1 MSESGSLRN
10 LGVPLR
16 LSAVPV
22 FAKNFTAESQ
32 RDAEVAQRKTKLGHY
47 RNFGFGWPVKEASSK
62 SLDVSCRFSL
72 TLGPCP
78 LYPVGPMSEEK
89 LSSPAKL
96 VRGLSLLDATMI
108 VVGSMIGSGIFITSA
123 ESSRLVG
130 APGWL
135 LVAWALAGVLT
146 ITGALCCAEL
156 AAMWPRAGGQYVF
169 LREAYGPSIGFL
181 FGWGLFLII
190 QTGTIAAVAVA
201 FANFT
206 GVLINWISAEHY
218 LISPLVIVKPF
229 TVSQLSFNGYA
240 LSLSTQQLLA
250 VAMILFLTFVNTRGL
265 KTGRFIQNS
274 FTFTKTAALLGLIV
288 IGLVIGWNHGSSAYT
303 SSWWR
308 PWENSWEPTASQ
320 VWFEPASHGLLVL
333 ALVMLLGRAMVGP
346 LFAQSAWNN
355 VTFTAGEVRDPG
367 KNLPRA
373 LLLGCSLVV
382 ALYLLANLAYV
393 VTLPLSGIQNAAQ
406 NRVATA
412 VMQAA
417 LGPNGTIIMALAIMI
432 STFGCNNGLILAGA
446 RVYYAMA
453 KDGLFF
459 KRVDSVNSRHVPAV
473 ALVAQG
479 LWAAFLVLPRTI
491 TINPQTNAYSFGNVY
506 TQLLE
511 YIVSADL
518 IFYALMVG
526 AVIVMRRK
534 APEIERPYR
543 TFGYPLVPLI
553 YVVLAGLF
561 IIDLAILAPSTSGI
575 GYLLVFTGIPVYF
588 VWRNRSIA
596 VPQEVPGD

>member
-1 MSESGSLRN
+1 
-10 LGVPLR
+10 
-16 LSAVPV
+16 
-22 FAKNFTAESQ
+22 
-32 RDAEVAQRKTKLGHY
+32 
-47 RNFGFGWPVKEASSK
+47 
-62 SLDVSCRFSL
+62 
-72 TLGPCP
+72 
-78 LYPVGPMSEEK
+78 MSEEAN
-89 LSSPAKL
+89 SSPAKL
-96 VRGLSLLDATMI
+96 VRGLGLLDATMI

-181 FGWGLFLII
+181 FGWSLFLII

-201 FANFT
+201 FANFS
-206 GVLINWISAEHY
+206 GVLTDSISAEIF
-218 LISPLVIVKPF
+218 LLKPLVILRPF
-229 TVSQLSFNGYA
+229 TMGSISFNGYA
-240 LSLSTQQLLA
+240 ISLSTQQLVA
-250 VAMILFLTFVNTRGL
+250 VLMILLLTLTNTRGL
-265 KTGRFIQNS
+265 KTGKRIQNT

-288 IGLVIGWNHGSSAYT
+288 LGLTLGWNHQSAAYT
-303 SSWWR
+303 SSWWN
-308 PWENSWEPTASQ
+308 PSANGWHPAASQ
-320 VWFEPASHGLLVL
+320 LGFEPLTSGLLGL

-367 KNLPRA
+367 RNLPRA

-382 ALYLLANLAYV
+382 ALYLLANLAYI
-393 VTLPLSGIQNAAQ
+393 VTLPLAAIQNAPQ

-412 VMQAA
+412 TMQAI
-417 LGPNGTIIMALAIMI
+417 LGSRGTVLMALAIMI

-453 KDGLFF
+453 RDQLFF
-459 KRVDSVNSRHVPAV
+459 KRVANVNTRHVPAV

-479 LWAAFLVLPRTI
+479 LWASFLTLPRTVVI
-491 TINPQTNAYSFGNVY
+491 DSRSGAFTYGNVY

-518 IFYALMVG
+518 IFYGLMVG

-534 APEIERPYR
+534 APGIERPYR
-543 TFGYPLVPLI
+543 TFGYPFVPLLYI
-553 YVVLAGLF
+553 VLAGLF
-561 IIDLAILAPSTSGI
+561 IIDLAYLAPSTSGI
-575 GYLLVFTGIPVYF
+575 GYLLVLSGIPVYF
-588 VWRNRSIA
+588 IWRRRA
-596 VPQEVPGD
+596 APE